1 MFDSCHIHIDGSIDN
16 EMMNTY
22 EKISK
27 VVTEYFQEYYPYIKE
42 ISILV
47 QEPEVYHGI
56 TFYFSPK
63 VNVYTHGLNFVNQ
76 FEIID
81 FIWKYCNIHVS
92 LNDILIIPHDS
103 ELIVLPEF
111 EEFFVS

>member
-1 MFDSCHIHIDGSIDN
+1 
-16 EMMNTY
+16 MNKY

-111 EEFFVS
+111 EEFFPS

>member
-16 EMMNTY
+16 EMMNKY

>member
-1 MFDSCHIHIDGSIDN
+1 
-16 EMMNTY
+16 MMNKY

-27 VVTEYFQEYYPYIKE
+27 VVTEYFQEYYFNIKE
-42 ISILV
+42 ISISV

-56 TFYFSPK
+56 TFYFSAK

-92 LNDILIIPHDS
+92 LNDISIIPHDS
-103 ELIVLPEF
+103 KLIVLPEF
-111 EEFFVS
+111 EEFFPS